1 MLVPVDLG
9 SRVEANAEDEGASED
24 GADAVMDRKGGLVS
38 PAQSAHAKYILDRV
52 TLHENVV
59 ERVCNRHGD
68 RGCKCAEPP
77 SDKSRASPAS
87 ADWLRHVT
95 TCRRCL

>member
-9 SRVEANAEDEGASED
+9 SRVEANAEEEGARED
-24 GADAVMDRKGGLVS
+24 GADAVMDRTSGLVS
-38 PAQSAHAKYILDRV
+38 SDHSAHAKYILDRV

-68 RGCKCAEPP
+68 RGYKCAEPLCLTNRGP
-77 SDKSRASPAS
+77 
-87 ADWLRHVT
+87 LRPLPIGYIT
-95 TCRRCL
+95 